1 MNTAAG
7 QPIFLIGFMGCGKTT
22 LGRALAASLGAPF
35 IDIDD
40 EILRRAHADSV
51 NDIFAG
57 IGEEGFRTLET
68 QTIRDIAQ
76 SAINQPGASDTP
88 CAVIACGGGTPC
100 HGDNMDIML
109 DAGTV
114 VWLDADEERL
124 FQRLTLYGD
133 SRPLVRG
140 LDAAALRRF
149 IHDTLAQRRQYY
161 SRAQRRFDSSALE
174 DAEQIAESVKRFVH
188 TILQR
193 Q

>member
-1 MNTAAG
+1 MNTVAG

-22 LGRALAASLGAPF
+22 LGRALAASLGTPF

-40 EILRRAHADSV
+40 EILRRAHTDSV
-51 NDIFAG
+51 NDIFAR

-68 QTIRDIAQ
+68 QTIRDITQ

-133 SRPLVRG
+133 SRPLVRN

-149 IHDTLAQRRQYY
+149 IHDTLTQRRQYY